1 MIDLPLP
8 PSPIPT
14 LTVIELKAGTEP
26 LLQRLFEENPLYF
39 LSMNGQP
46 AGPTEAHEEIH
57 DPLPA
62 GWTYTRKLVLGYIAS
77 DGSLAAMANIVSDML
92 APTVWHISTFI
103 VATARHGSGDAA
115 TIYQSLEVWA
125 SKHGAKWL
133 RLGVVRGNP
142 RAEHFW
148 DRQGFTEARVRYGV
162 QMGVQTNA
170 LRVMF
175 KPLTGGTLE
184 QYIALVARDRPDAA

>member
-1 MIDLPLP
+1 M
-8 PSPIPT
+8 PI

-26 LLQRLFEENPLYF
+26 LLQRFFEENPLYF
-39 LSMNGQP
+39 LSVNGQP

-62 GWTYTRKLVLGYIAS
+62 GWAHTRKLVIGYIAS

-115 TIYQSLEVWA
+115 TICQSLEVWA
-125 SKHGAKWL
+125 SKRGAQWL
-133 RLGVVRGNP
+133 RLGVVRGHP

-148 DRQGFTEARVRYGV
+148 ERQGFTEARVRYGV

-175 KPLTGGTLE
+175 KPLAGGTLE
-184 QYIALVARDRPDAA
+184 QYTALVARDRPDAA